1 MNILIV
7 GSGGRE
13 HVIASTFIR
22 SPLVKRVVV
31 SPGNPGIKE
40 IAECRNIP
48 VDDLDGLV
56 KLSIEIKADLVFIG
70 PELPL
75 VMGLK
80 NKLDILSI
88 KTFGPTLEAARLEG
102 SKIFSRNFCKK
113 YKIPQ
118 PHYFECKDIHTA
130 KKAIKFF
137 KGFCVIKADGLA
149 SGKGVIVCDNQADAT
164 EAAKSILID
173 KIFSKAGDKILVEER
188 LEGVEASVFA
198 LSNGKQF
205 ILIGTAQDHKR
216 AFENDKGPNTGGMG
230 AISPAPS
237 INNQILDKIVKKV
250 IKPTINGMIKE
261 NTPYEGVLYAGIM
274 ITKSGPKLIEFNCRL
289 GDPEAQVILPRFKFD
304 FLKLILSL
312 MKNKKI
318 DNNIKL
324 LSPEIAITVVM
335 ASRGYPGHFEKG
347 FVLPNLKKYK
357 KDKKIKIFHS
367 GTKLSNNKIISN
379 GGRIFSVTALG
390 DNVKDCRKRV
400 YRVLETMNW
409 PHGFFRKDI
418 GKIIDKKTIS

>member
-13 HVIASTFIR
+13 HAIASTFLR
-22 SPLVKRVVV
+22 SPLVKKIVV
-31 SPGNPGIKE
+31 SPGNPGIEE
-40 IAECRNIP
+40 IAECRKIS

-56 KLSIEIKADLVFIG
+56 KLAIEIKADLVFIG

-75 VMGLK
+75 VKGLK
-80 NKLDILSI
+80 NKLDTARI

-118 PHYFECKDIHTA
+118 PIYFECKNTQTA
-130 KKAIKFF
+130 KKAINFF
-137 KGFCVIKADGLA
+137 EGFCVIKADGLA
-149 SGKGVIVCDNQADAT
+149 SGKGVIVCDNPEDAIKT
-164 EAAKSILID
+164 SNSILID
-173 KIFSKAGDKILVEER
+173 KIFSEAGEKIIVEER

-198 LSNGKQF
+198 LSNGKDF

-216 AFENDKGPNTGGMG
+216 AFDNDKGPNTGGMG
-230 AISPAPS
+230 AISPAPAL
-237 INNQILDKIVKKV
+237 NNQMLDEIVNKV
-250 IKPTINGMIKE
+250 IKPTIDGMNKE
-261 NTPYEGVLYAGIM
+261 NIPYEGVLYAGIM

-304 FLKLILSL
+304 FLNLILSL
-312 MKNKKI
+312 MNNKKI
-318 DNNIKL
+318 DKNIKL
-324 LSPEIAITVVM
+324 HSRETAITVVM
-335 ASRGYPGHFEKG
+335 ASKGYPGHFKKG
-347 FVLPNLKKYK
+347 FVLPDLNKYK
-357 KDKKIKIFHS
+357 KDEKITIFHS
-367 GTKLSNNKIISN
+367 GTKLLNNKIISD

-390 DNVKDCRKRV
+390 ENVKDCRKEV
-400 YRVLETMNW
+400 YRVLDSMNW

-418 GKIIDKKTIS
+418 GKIIE